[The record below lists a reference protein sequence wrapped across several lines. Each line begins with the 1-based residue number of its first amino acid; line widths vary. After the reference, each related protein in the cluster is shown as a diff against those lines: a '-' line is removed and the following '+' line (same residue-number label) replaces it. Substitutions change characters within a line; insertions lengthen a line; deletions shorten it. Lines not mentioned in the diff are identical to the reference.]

1 MAHESAEFLASG
13 AAPGVVGTLELESA
27 ELDEAEFALDT
38 RPLEFISQPERHA
51 RTPMQIIMMIRV
63 MMILFMI
70 MSFQSY
76 RNVGK
81 VPVLPF
87 FETNCRGNH
96 ILQSSDRASWLRPI
110 RSSNYV
116 VPRRYIRIESGQKTI
131 RKRPPIQDS
140 AVA

>member
-70 MSFQSY
+70 MSFNPIATSGRFRFSPSSKRTAAVITFCNHQ
-76 RNVGK
+76 
-81 VPVLPF
+81 
-87 FETNCRGNH
+87 TAHRGCV
-96 ILQSSDRASWLRPI
+96 Q
-110 RSSNYV
+110 
-116 VPRRYIRIESGQKTI
+116 
-131 RKRPPIQDS
+131 
-140 AVA
+140 